1 MNDLLGTVKVWSPEC
16 RSSIIAAC
24 RVEHITL
31 GCSTSAAPLYCMQ
44 AGANGVGDRDVE
56 RGPEPPPT
64 EGSDKHMDEF
74 FREVAVIKVGLKEPP
89 GQWSRVSIGTAL
101 TFWL

>member
-1 MNDLLGTVKVWSPEC
+1 MNDLLGTLKVGNTE
-16 RSSIIAAC
+16 RGRRTTAC
-24 RVEHITL
+24 RVEARNAGLQHT
-31 GCSTSAAPLYCMQ
+31 GSTIVCMQ
-44 AGANGVGDRDVE
+44 AGANGAGDRDVE